1 MARMIELPTF
11 GDSRG
16 ELSVLEQAVPFPIRR
31 VYFIYRAQ
39 GLRGGHRH
47 RSNIQVLVAVSGAV
61 RIHVHDGLSRA
72 DYLLDNPRRA
82 LLLETKDWHTM
93 DEFTP
98 DCVLLVLASEP
109 YDVADYIDEPYPDA

>member
-31 VYFIYRAQ
+31 VYFIHRAQ